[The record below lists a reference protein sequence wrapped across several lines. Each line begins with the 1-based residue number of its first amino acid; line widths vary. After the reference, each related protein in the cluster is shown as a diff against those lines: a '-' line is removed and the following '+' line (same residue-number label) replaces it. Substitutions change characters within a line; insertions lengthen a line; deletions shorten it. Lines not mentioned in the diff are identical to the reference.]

1 MPHKR
6 KVREVMIPLKKYPHV
21 PQWFT
26 LRQAVAIVR
35 ESSFECA
42 GAFEPRTVLVFDEK
56 HRLVGILTLRD
67 LLKGLEPGFM
77 QEREMRKTD
86 PSLQIEE
93 GELLGPGMKKQA
105 GKPVAEVMSPVRVT
119 INAEASLAKAIFV
132 MVRENVGMM
141 PVMEEDQVV
150 GMVRLTDLFLE
161 ASQAILEEID
171 GELP

>member
-1 MPHKR
+1 MPHKK
-6 KVREVMIPLKKYPHV
+6 KVREVMIPLKRYPHI

-35 ESSFECA
+35 ESAFECA
-42 GAFEPRTVLVFDEK
+42 GAFEPRTLLVFDEK

-67 LLKGLEPGFM
+67 LLKGLEPGFLR
-77 QEREMRKTD
+77 ERQLILSD
-86 PSLQIEE
+86 PSIQVAE
-93 GELLGPGMKKQA
+93 GKLLGPAMKKQA
-105 GKPVAEVMSPVRVT
+105 EKPVGEVMSPVKVS
-119 INAEASLAKAIFV
+119 IKADDSLVKAIFV
-132 MVRENVGMM
+132 MVGENVGMM
-141 PVMEEDQVV
+141 PVLEEDQVA

>member
-1 MPHKR
+1 MPHKK
-6 KVREVMIPLKKYPHV
+6 KVREVMIPLKKYPHI

-56 HRLVGILTLRD
+56 HRLMGILTLRD
-67 LLKGLEPGFM
+67 LLKGLEPGFVR
-77 QEREMRKTD
+77 ERELRKTD
-86 PSLQIEE
+86 PTFQIEE
-93 GELLGPGMKKQA
+93 GELLGPGMRKQA
-105 GKPVAEVMSPVRVT
+105 DKPVSEVMSPVKVS
-119 INAEASLAKAIFV
+119 IKADDSLATAIFV

-161 ASQAILEEID
+161 ASQAILDEID